1 MGSKGREGGAVTSQK
16 DGATSGSATGTNV
29 EPSTSIQKQYTGRS
43 SSAGSQFKGS
53 STAAGAPG
61 VKGHAERTLVPRSV
75 AKKIGLFDK
84 RL

>member
-43 SSAGSQFKGS
+43 SSDGSQFKGS

-61 VKGHAERTLVPRSV
+61 VKGHTGTQSGPSSRDQSQ
-75 AKKIGLFDK
+75 KK
-84 RL
+84 